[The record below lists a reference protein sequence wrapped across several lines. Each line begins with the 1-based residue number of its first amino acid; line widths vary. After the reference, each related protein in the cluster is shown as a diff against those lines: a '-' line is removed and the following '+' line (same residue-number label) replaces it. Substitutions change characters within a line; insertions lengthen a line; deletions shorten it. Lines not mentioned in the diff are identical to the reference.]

1 MLVFER
7 RVQARSLDPRG
18 GTGGRDLEHGEIALA
33 ERPRMQRSD
42 MEHADQVTLDDQ
54 RHAEQ
59 RADPLLAQ
67 DRIHDVG
74 VVDVG
79 DEDRHAL
86 GRDPSREPSSD
97 RDPHALLDLFL
108 DPVRGARDQLLRV
121 LVEQQD
127 RDRVDRQASRTRIS
141 SSSRNSSSP
150 SSESAGSE
158 RANRTR
164 TCSDGASSS
173 ETGGRTTW
181 PARGS

>member
-127 RDRVDRQASRTRIS
+127 RDRVDRQRVAHADQQLVEKLLE
-141 SSSRNSSSP
+141 P
-150 SSESAGSE
+150 QLGE
-158 RANRTR
+158 RRVGEGEQDT
-164 TCSDGASSS
+164 DLL
-173 ETGGRTTW
+173 
-181 PARGS
+181 